1 MNYVLETK
9 HLTKKYGSQYA
20 VKDINIHLVKG
31 QIYGLVGRNGA
42 GKTTLLRMLSG
53 LSRPTDGT
61 FEVFGKDGRKA
72 RVFERTVSV
81 FHNGRDGRGY
91 CLRLRIRRQK
101 NSVVR

>member
-1 MNYVLETK
+1 MNYILETK

-61 FEVFGKDGRKA
+61 FEVFGKRITGRIIDDQSN
-72 RVFERTVSV
+72 VCHIDQS
-81 FHNGRDGRGY
+81 D
-91 CLRLRIRRQK
+91 LSL
-101 NSVVR
+101 